1 MLKMEKKFLFTVVL
15 AIFVISLSYVTASSV
30 PYNGTINFNSGSNS
44 IGVNVTGPG
53 ISINV
58 TNDTTTP
65 SNPTTTSGGGGAAT
79 NTFFASSETENSSNP
94 TSPNFIPLSG
104 MESPVNQTSTTPIES
119 SGITGAV
126 VGALTSTAGIT
137 TMAALFLL
145 GIGTVGFF
153 IIKKRK

>member
-1 MLKMEKKFLFTVVL
+1 MKRKILFALSLGIFLV
-15 AIFVISLSYVTASSV
+15 SLYSV
-30 PYNGTINFNSGSNS
+30 SALYTGTIGVSVGTNIVVN
-44 IGVNVTGPG
+44 IGGNPTV
-53 ISINV
+53 NV

-65 SNPTTTSGGGGAAT
+65 SNPTTTSGGGGT
-79 NTFFASSETENSSNP
+79 NTYIASSSSPASTNESETVS
-94 TSPNFIPLSG
+94 TPNFIPLSG